1 MLKRDKV
8 KLEIKELHDKYC
20 YSGTMS
26 KQLYESELKRLRFRW
41 LTEYDPR

>member
-8 KLEIKELHDKYC
+8 KVEIKYLHSAYW
-20 YSGTMS
+20 YAESIS